1 MSNARCYKTCQCDAG
16 AIPGTDPNRC
26 ASVNVRGGCR
36 WVPVINPNARS
47 FETDGVVTKESALGM
62 PGAISLSPEQMHMPG
77 SQHMQMRNDPN
88 LRNKLNALFR
98 GDYNSFFIT
107 N

>member
-62 PGAISLSPEQMHMPG
+62 PGAIALTGDHPQMPS
-77 SQHMQMRNDPN
+77 SQHMRNGWNVKGQPN
-88 LRNKLNALFR
+88 LFSDVSTRL
-98 GDYNSFFIT
+98 DY
-107 N
+107 